1 MGTTGDSMNLI
12 YAIRQEMKCVVHDA
26 RYDLAIRLPCAKR
39 QLDLAIAIQERM
51 EQLIRDYG
59 KESD

>member
-1 MGTTGDSMNLI
+1 MNLI